1 MSSPANTSIIKSS
14 FLAEAIFASL
24 EDAGHQRSHIKT
36 TNKGGFKKG
45 YSNDVEAMVMETRNH
60 KTSFELLL
68 NRDGIYDKLPEGL
81 FHQTKG
87 NSRVNSVQ
95 DAVEEHKQFREEEKY
110 ARSFFTPLE
119 QALFH
124 YKADAE
130 SAERAT
136 LYDIQNGKLNEAF
149 YRFWNISPQLPQAQ
163 ANRML
168 QLMPYSG
175 MIKGYLSS
183 TATALAYVLNREVS
197 IALSEVN
204 ESGSLDAAILSQQ
217 TLGVDTVTGNTT
229 SIIAISWACSIAGIP
244 GDELYKY
251 AENNEI
257 RAVID
262 RFTELFIPVDI
273 DISFDFVPLS
283 GPVAGTY
290 ENILGTG
297 AYL

>member
-1 MSSPANTSIIKSS
+1 MSSLANTSIVKSS
-14 FLAEAIFASL
+14 FLAEAVFASL
-24 EDAGHQRSHIKT
+24 EDAGHQRNHIKI

-45 YSNDVEAMVMETRNH
+45 YSNDVETMLIETRNS
-60 KTSFELLL
+60 KTSFELQL

-95 DAVEEHKQFREEEKY
+95 DAVEEHKQFKEEEKY
-110 ARSFFTPLE
+110 ARSFFAPLE

-149 YRFWNISPQLPQAQ
+149 YRFWNISPDLPQAL

-175 MIKGYLSS
+175 MIKGDPDS

-197 IALSEVN
+197 IAFSEVN
-204 ESGSLDAAILSQQ
+204 ESGSLDAPVLSRQ
-217 TLGVDTVTGNTT
+217 TLGVDTVTGNKPN
-229 SIIAISWACSIAGIP
+229 IMNISWICTIAGIP
-244 GDELYKY
+244 GNELYKY
-251 AENNEI
+251 AESNEI
-257 RAVID
+257 RAAID
-262 RFTELFIPVDI
+262 RFTELFIPIDI
-273 DISFDFVPLS
+273 DINFDFVPLN

>member
-1 MSSPANTSIIKSS
+1 MSSPANTSIVKSS
-14 FLAEAIFASL
+14 FLAEAVFASL
-24 EDAGHQRSHIKT
+24 EDAGHQRNHIKI

-45 YSNDVEAMVMETRNH
+45 YSNDVEAMVIETRNH

-95 DAVEEHKQFREEEKY
+95 DAVEEHKQFKEEEKY
-110 ARSFFTPLE
+110 ARSFFAPLE

-149 YRFWNISPQLPQAQ
+149 YRFWNISPDLPQAL

-175 MIKGYLSS
+175 MIKGDLSA

-204 ESGSLDAAILSQQ
+204 ESGSLDAPVLSRQ
-217 TLGVDTVTGNTT
+217 TLGVDTVTGNKPNMMTT
-229 SIIAISWACSIAGIP
+229 SWICTIAGIP
-244 GDELYKY
+244 GNELYKY
-251 AENNEI
+251 AESNEI

-273 DISFDFVPLS
+273 DISFDFVPLN